1 MEFNQS
7 PWLKEYIDFNTKK
20 RIKAKNSFEKNF
32 FKDMNNPVF
41 GKTMENIRKR
51 FDVNLIIDEQKL
63 ADKPTYINCK
73 ISNENFVAVHKIK
86 QTLSLNRPAY
96 MGVCV
101 LDLSTTPMYDFHY
114 YYSLNL
120 LSLF

>member
-1 MEFNQS
+1 
-7 PWLKEYIDFNTKK
+7 
-20 RIKAKNSFEKNF
+20 
-32 FKDMNNPVF
+32 MNNPVF

-51 FDVNLIIDEQKL
+51 VDVKLIIDEQKL

-96 MGVCV
+96 MGMCV
-101 LDLSTTPMYDFHY
+101 LDLSKTRMYDFHY